1 MTGSGTTTL
10 RDLVVDLRA
19 EQRSLEGV
27 TEKLDDRQWDLPT
40 ASPRWTVTDQMGHL
54 RYFDRAAA
62 LAVCEPQAFK
72 AAAMALRE
80 AGARGDESVDDL
92 TLAGFRRLSPRE
104 RLDAWRDSRARLAS
118 ALNGLEEGARV
129 PWYGP
134 SMGSKSFVTARL
146 MEAWAHGHDV
156 CEAVGARR
164 EPTDRLRH
172 IAQLGY
178 ITRGWSY
185 VNRGLQPPEGDVFVE
200 LGAPSGTVWTW
211 GDPEA
216 AAGERVRG
224 PALDFCLVVTQ
235 RSSLADTA
243 LEVSGKL
250 AGEWMAI
257 AQAFAGPPTDGPAPK
272 GSADRRT
279 NTRKQP

>member
-10 RDLVVDLRA
+10 RDLVGDLQD

-27 TEKLDDRQWDLPT
+27 AKKLDDRQWDLPT
-40 ASPRWTVTDQMGHL
+40 ASPRWTVTDQIGHL

-72 AAAMALRE
+72 AAVITLWE
-80 AGARGDESVDDL
+80 AGVRGNKAVDEL
-92 TLAGFRRLSPRE
+92 TLAGFRRLPPRE
-104 RLDAWRDSRARLAS
+104 RLDAWRDGRERLAR
-118 ALNGLEEGARV
+118 ALNGLEEDSRV
-129 PWYGP
+129 AWYGP
-134 SMGSKSFVTARL
+134 SMGAKSFVTARL

-185 VNRGLQPPEGDVFVE
+185 VNR
-200 LGAPSGTVWTW
+200 
-211 GDPEA
+211 
-216 AAGERVRG
+216 
-224 PALDFCLVVTQ
+224 
-235 RSSLADTA
+235 
-243 LEVSGKL
+243 
-250 AGEWMAI
+250 
-257 AQAFAGPPTDGPAPK
+257 AFNRLRATC
-272 GSADRRT
+272 SWS
-279 NTRKQP
+279 